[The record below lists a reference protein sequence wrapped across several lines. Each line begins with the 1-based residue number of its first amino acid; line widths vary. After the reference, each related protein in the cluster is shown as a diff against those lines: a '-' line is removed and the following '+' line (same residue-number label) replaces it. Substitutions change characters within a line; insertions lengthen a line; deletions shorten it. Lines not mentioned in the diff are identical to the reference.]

1 LFIGVADWSDGFS
14 RDVAGLA
21 HHQRRSTGRCFV
33 RFAFPSSRSWSFVL
47 TASAGLLAS
56 GCAGNKGGVGSSDLN
71 SPLASKAEKSGFQM
85 NGEPTYASRSQE
97 YQNRPLVAP
106 GMGLDKKA
114 EPSTM
119 QKVGSSIAAVP
130 TAIGNSA
137 KSGAAKVKDWVTPD
151 SKPASTG
158 DKQIEPMFAA
168 KKKMGPEL
176 YVATAAVY
184 EKANRYEEAADQY
197 EKALKVAPNHLVTML
212 SYAHMLDRQG
222 RLEQASQ
229 IYVNAVKTHPKEAA
243 AHNDLGLCYARRGM
257 PAEAIQSLTKAT
269 ELMPNRELYRNNLAS
284 VLVEQNKSDEALAQ
298 LKAVHGEAIAH
309 YNLGYL
315 LQQRGREQL
324 AASHFQRAAMLDP
337 SLMAARQ
344 WADQI
349 MARGATPQPI
359 VAAGAGNPG
368 SLQVASVPAPSQRAA
383 SYNTP
388 PEPGPAPNYLRNE
401 QPIGATSNN
410 RYGSL
415 LPPSPDQV
423 GAYKPALGSDLQF
436 LPPVE

>member
-1 LFIGVADWSDGFS
+1 
-14 RDVAGLA
+14 
-21 HHQRRSTGRCFV
+21 V
-33 RFAFPSSRSWSFVL
+33 RFAFLSSRSWSFML

-56 GCAGNKGGVGSSDLN
+56 GCASNKGVGSSDLN
-71 SPLASKAEKSGFQM
+71 SPLAAKAEKSGFQM
-85 NGEPTYASRSQE
+85 NGEPTYANHSKD
-97 YQNRPLVAP
+97 YQNRQLVAP
-106 GMGLDKKA
+106 GMGLDNKA

-151 SKPASTG
+151 SKPATSNGT
-158 DKQIEPMFAA
+158 QIEPMFAG

-176 YVATAAVY
+176 YICTAGVY
-184 EKANRYEEAADQY
+184 EKSGRYEEAADQY
-197 EKALKVAPNHLVTML
+197 QKALKVAPNHLGATL
-212 SYAHMLDRQG
+212 AFAHMLDRQQ
-222 RLEQASQ
+222 RFEQATQ
-229 IYVNAVKTHPKEAA
+229 LYVTAAKNHPKEAA

-269 ELMPNRELYRNNLAS
+269 ELQPNRELYRNNLAS

-298 LKAVHGEAIAH
+298 LKAVHGEAVAH

-337 SLMAARQ
+337 NLMVARQ

-349 MARGATPQPI
+349 MARGANPQPI
-359 VAAGAGNPG
+359 VAANPANAG
-368 SLQVASVPAPSQRAA
+368 SLQVASVPAPAQRAA
-383 SYNTP
+383 SYTMP
-388 PEPGPAPNYLRNE
+388 PVPGPAPNYLRNE
-401 QPIGATSNN
+401 QPISANSTN
-410 RYGSL
+410 RYGTL
-415 LPPSPDQV
+415 LPTSPDQV
-423 GAYKPALGSDLQF
+423 GAYKPALGNDLQF

>member
-1 LFIGVADWSDGFS
+1 
-14 RDVAGLA
+14 
-21 HHQRRSTGRCFV
+21 V
-33 RFAFPSSRSWSFVL
+33 RFAFQSSRSWSFAL
-47 TASAGLLAS
+47 TATAGLLAS
-56 GCAGNKGGVGSSDLN
+56 GCASNNKGVGSSDLN

-85 NGEPTYASRSQE
+85 NGEPTYASRSKE

-130 TAIGNSA
+130 AAIGNSA
-137 KSGAAKVKDWVTPD
+137 KSGATKVKDWVTPD
-151 SKPASTG
+151 SKSTPVTSSG
-158 DKQIEPMFAA
+158 APIESVTAG

-176 YVATAAVY
+176 YVATAAIY
-184 EKANRYEEAADQY
+184 EKAGRFEEATDQY
-197 EKALKVAPNHLVTML
+197 EKALKVSPNHLVTML

-229 IYVNAVKTHPKEAA
+229 IYVAAVKTHPKEAA
-243 AHNDLGLCYARRGM
+243 AHNDLGLCYARRNM

-298 LKAVHGEAIAH
+298 LKAVHGESVAH

-337 SLMAARQ
+337 SLVAARQ

-349 MARGATPQPI
+349 MARGANPQPI
-359 VAAGAGNPG
+359 VAAGPANAG
-368 SLQVASVPAPSQRAA
+368 SLQVASVPAPTQRAA